1 MNREEDG
8 SFSFTSYLTSQE
20 MEKPQLHFST
30 PVQNDSSSFL
40 PFLKEKPNALEEL
53 HIEGSEVK
61 QNMFLLED
69 YARQIGVDIANCE
82 LHGYLNP
89 YTYEI
94 NRFLSLVL
102 SRRYRLPSRRRQAS
116 RRAASGDP
124 RRLLGDSRRHRGL
137 ADESS
142 DDAASQPRHRLRP
155 ARAPLPQLPGLP
167 LRHRRT
173 FPPFLPSRS
182 PRTPRTSSWTRR
194 RYTTRCRG

>member
-1 MNREEDG
+1 MNQEEDG
-8 SFSFTSYLTSQE
+8 SFSFTSYLVSQE
-20 MEKPQLHFST
+20 MEKPQTHFST
-30 PVQNDSSSFL
+30 PVRNDSSSFL
-40 PFLKEKPNALEEL
+40 PFLKEKPNAMEDL

-94 NRFLSLVL
+94 NRFPSLLLSP
-102 SRRYRLPSRRRQAS
+102 RYRLSRRRRQAS
-116 RRAASGDP
+116 GRAASGAP
-124 RRLLGDSRRHRGL
+124 RRLLGDSDRHRGL
-137 ADESS
+137 VDESA

-155 ARAPLPQLPGLP
+155 SRTSLSQLPRLP

-173 FPPFLPSRS
+173 FPLFLSFRS
-182 PRTPRTSSWTRR
+182 PPTPPII
-194 RYTTRCRG
+194 